1 MLYDIKIIFV
11 VFSDFFFFRHL
22 VNSGIHKQI
31 NGNIL
36 SKVIALHLVTLWFT
50 TLESITI
57 NNYFHDPSSPHYFFV
72 LDGLI
77 FI

>member
-1 MLYDIKIIFV
+1 MYDIKIISV

-22 VNSGIHKQI
+22 VYSGIHMQI

-36 SKVIALHLVTLWFT
+36 SKVIALHLDTLWFT

>member
-1 MLYDIKIIFV
+1 MCDIKIIFV

-50 TLESITI
+50 TLESINI
-57 NNYFHDPSSPHYFFV
+57 NNFFYDPSSPHYFFV